1 MESDFTLA
9 LRVVEVKE
17 TRRSCASGL
26 GYLRRNLLPAHTVRH
41 HDSWS
46 CCAVARFR
54 KRTSTQNMCVYHC
67 LLRFPKSHS
76 HSDHRIY
83 WMVKIALTQFLY
95 MTCCSLSPEP
105 VES

>member
-9 LRVVEVKE
+9 LRVVEAKE

-26 GYLRRNLLPAHTVRH
+26 GYLRKNLLPAHTVRH

-54 KRTSTQNMCVYHC
+54 KRTSTQTCVYTTIC
-67 LLRFPKSHS
+67 
-76 HSDHRIY
+76 Y
-83 WMVKIALTQFLY
+83 A
-95 MTCCSLSPEP
+95 SPR
-105 VES
+105 VIVILITGFIGWLKLH